1 MRYLE
6 PFQGWRLTF
15 FQGTIVAVFL
25 IFSIRMY
32 QWQVV
37 NYDEAFAA
45 AEENRLTEFPIPSD
59 RGVVF
64 DRYGTI
70 LAGNS
75 PAYNV
80 TIIPAALPDSLEETL
95 EIYRRISSLVDVP
108 PTRAIANASGSNV
121 RSIEELVAEGEGI
134 RPFNPV
140 VVALDIPRRVA
151 LQIREESIEMPGVG
165 IEVAAVREYPYGE
178 LLSHVIGYTGPI
190 GPEEA
195 LELID
200 LGYNPNFD
208 RIGYDGLE
216 ASLENVVAGERGSE
230 LREIDVAGEILSVLR
245 REPSI
250 PGENVRL
257 TIDAELQAAAQ
268 QALQNRINFINADE
282 GFIRTQTGVVIAM
295 NPMTGEIL
303 ALVSYPSY
311 DNSRFAREID
321 ADYYLQVL
329 NDPLTPL
336 VNHAVGSVYPPGSGW
351 KLITAAGAL
360 EENVIDQYSTLYDPG
375 DLLVANFYA
384 ENDRGADQRF
394 VCWNREGHGALDMRG
409 AIANSCNVYFYQ
421 VGGGSPGL
429 SAERLRPEGLGIDDL
444 FRYATALG
452 IGSYTGVELYGEVA
466 TRMPDPDWKRRIAGE
481 NWSTGDT
488 YNAAFGQGFLNVTP
502 LQLINSVAGL
512 VNNGTI
518 YQPTLIREFL
528 DGEGNVIE
536 PFEPQVMRNVNLE
549 GIPEDQPIR
558 LHMLEDMIIQGPNS
572 LTCYCEPSSDFYNAN
587 RCNPDSYINRVD
599 INPAQFEE
607 EWRDYTVFVPD
618 TFNFAFT
625 SICDS
630 LRFDSNYT
638 PAFLSTDTLQ
648 IVREGMRQTVVTGTA
663 GGANLPYVEVAGK
676 TGTAEYC
683 DNIAY
688 PLGLC
693 VQGAWPSHAWFNAY
707 APYSDPEILIIGFIY
722 NAGEGSRNALPVV
735 VETMDAYFRL
745 QAERENQPLPEV
757 DFTQLTPNI
766 FIPSN
771 EPPPPGFEWQ
781 VPDFSNSVFQQNE
794 QTEELPNDENP

>member
-15 FQGTIVAVFL
+15 FQGIIVAVFL

-45 AEENRLTEFPIPSD
+45 AEENRLTEFPLASD
-59 RGVVF
+59 RGVIF
-64 DRYGTI
+64 DRYGNV

-80 TIIPAALPDSLEETL
+80 TIIPAALPDNLEDTL
-95 EIYRRISSLVDVP
+95 AIYNRISALVDVP
-108 PTRAIANASGSNV
+108 PTRAIADAAGSEV
-121 RSIEELVAEGEGI
+121 RSIEELVAVGAGI
-134 RPFNPV
+134 RPFSPV
-140 VVALDIPRRVA
+140 VIATDIPRRVA
-151 LQIREESIEMPGVG
+151 LQIREESVEMPGVG
-165 IEVAAVREYPYGE
+165 IEVAAVREYPYGQ
-178 LLSHVIGYTGPI
+178 LVSHVIGYTGPI

-195 LELID
+195 LSLIE

-216 ASLENVVAGERGSE
+216 ASLEDVLAGQRGSE

-245 REPSI
+245 RQPSV

-257 TIDAELQAAAQ
+257 TIDVELQAAAQ
-268 QALQNRINFINADE
+268 QALENRINLINAE
-282 GFIRTQTGVVIAM
+282 AQSIRTQSGVVIAL
-295 NPMTGEIL
+295 NPNTGEIL

-321 ADYYLQVL
+321 ADYYLQML

-351 KLITAAGAL
+351 KLITASGAL
-360 EENVIDQYSTLYDPG
+360 QENVIDQYTPLFDPG
-375 DLLVANFYA
+375 DLLVANYYA

-394 VCWNREGHGALDMRG
+394 VCWNREGHGYLDMRG

-421 VGGGSPGL
+421 VGGGNPDVSE
-429 SAERLRPEGLGIDDL
+429 SRLRRGGLGIDDL

-466 TRMPDPDWKRRIAGE
+466 TRMPDPDWKRRVAGE

-502 LQLINSVAGL
+502 LQLINSVASI
-512 VNNGTI
+512 VNNGTV
-518 YQPTLIREFL
+518 YQPTLIRDYL
-528 DGEGNVIE
+528 DGEGNIIQ
-536 PFEPQVMRNVNLE
+536 PFEPQVMRNVNIDD
-549 GIPEDQPIR
+549 IPPDQPIR
-558 LHMLEDMIIQGPNS
+558 LHLLEDMIIQGPNS
-572 LTCYCEPSSDFYNAN
+572 LACYCEPQAGEFYNPA
-587 RCNPDSYINRVD
+587 RCHPESYVNRVD
-599 INPAQFEE
+599 INPSQFEE
-607 EWRDYTVFVPD
+607 DWRDYTVYVPS

-630 LRFDSNYT
+630 LRFDPNYT
-638 PAFLSTDTLQ
+638 PAFLSTNNMQ
-648 IVREGMRQTVVTGTA
+648 VVREGMRQTVTTGTA
-663 GGANLPYVEVAGK
+663 GGANLPYVAVAGK

-693 VQGAWPSHAWFNAY
+693 VQGNWPSHAWFTAY
-707 APYSDPEILIIGFIY
+707 APYENPEIIIIGFIY
-722 NAGEGSRNALPVV
+722 NGGEGSRNALPVV

-745 QAERENQPLPEV
+745 QAERENLPVPDEV
-757 DFTQLTPNI
+757 DFTQLRANPA
-766 FIPSN
+766 IPRN
-771 EPPPPGFEWQ
+771 DLPPT
-781 VPDFSNSVFQQNE
+781 DDT
-794 QTEELPNDENP
+794 QTNP